1 MSCCHHYALTEGGD
15 AVFSVDI
22 SAITFGPGCLAEAGD
37 HARNLGLKR
46 VALFTDPRMAALEH
60 VDIVRRSLAEAGV
73 DHEVFSAVEVEPSD
87 ASFLAAAQFARE
99 GHFDGY
105 VSVGGGSVI
114 DTAKAA
120 NLYASYPAELAT
132 YVNAPLGEGRA
143 VPGPLKPHIAC
154 PTTSGTGAECTG
166 IAIFDWVERGVKT
179 GIVSKRLRPTLALID
194 PTTTY
199 TLPRSVVAASGFD
212 VLSHALES
220 YTALPHTCRA
230 RAERPSLRPMS
241 QGANPWSDFGC
252 EKALQLTGRYLERAV
267 NDAADREARD
277 GMMWA
282 ATLAGIAFGNAGVH
296 LPHGMAYAVAGGVR
310 DFHAPDYP
318 DDHPMVPHGMSVIV
332 NAPAVFRFTA
342 DACPERHLEA
352 SAWLGADIVGAGR
365 DDAGEIVAR
374 RLIHLMQLC
383 AIPNGVGGV
392 GFHDGDID
400 TLTAGAWAQ
409 QRLVNNAPKP
419 VGQQQLAD
427 LFRDAMRYW

>member
-1 MSCCHHYALTEGGD
+1 MSCCHHYALVEGGD
-15 AVFSVDI
+15 AIFSVDI

-46 VALFTDPRMAALEH
+46 VALFTDPRLAALEH
-60 VDIVRRSLAEAGV
+60 VDVARRALAAAGV
-73 DHEVFSAVEVEPSD
+73 DVVLYSEVVVEPTD
-87 ASFLAAAQFARE
+87 QAFREAARFAAAGR
-99 GHFDGY
+99 FDGY

-120 NLYASYPAELAT
+120 NLYASYPAEFAA

-154 PTTSGTGAECTG
+154 PTTCGTGAECTG
-166 IAIFDWVERGVKT
+166 IAIFDWVEKGVKT
-179 GIVSKRLRPTLALID
+179 GIVSRRLRPTLALID
-194 PTTTY
+194 PATTR
-199 TLPRSVVAASGFD
+199 TLPAAVVAASGFD

-220 YTALPHTCRA
+220 YTALPHTRRA
-230 RAERPSLRPMS
+230 KPQRPSLRPMS

-252 EKALQLTGRYLERAV
+252 EKALQLTGSYLERAV
-267 NDAADREARD
+267 HDAADQEARD

-310 DFHAPDYP
+310 DFRAPAYP
-318 DDHPMVPHGMSVIV
+318 QDEPMVPHGLSVIV

-342 DACPERHLEA
+342 DACPARHLDA
-352 SAWLGADIVGAGR
+352 ARWMGANTQGATPQ
-365 DDAGEIVAR
+365 DAGEIVAR
-374 RLIHLMQLC
+374 RLIELMRVC
-383 AIPNGVGGV
+383 DIPNGVAGV
-392 GFHDGDID
+392 GYDLSDLP

-409 QRLVNNAPKP
+409 QRLVNNAPKA
-419 VGQQQLAD
+419 VTEAHLTE
-427 LFRDAMRYW
+427 LFEKAMRYW

>member
-1 MSCCHHYALTEGGD
+1 MSCCHHYALAEGGD

-37 HARNLGLKR
+37 HACNLGLKR
-46 VALFTDPRMAALEH
+46 IALFTDRRLADLEH
-60 VDIVRRSLAEAGV
+60 VDIVRRSLADAGLDTV
-73 DHEVFSAVEVEPSD
+73 VYNDVTVEPTDTAFAD
-87 ASFLAAAQFARE
+87 AARFAADGR
-99 GHFDGY
+99 FDGF

-120 NLYASYPAELAT
+120 NLYATYPADLAA

-154 PTTSGTGAECTG
+154 PTTCGTGAECTG
-166 IAIFDWVERGVKT
+166 IAIFDWIEKAVKT
-179 GIVSKRLRPTLALID
+179 GIVSRRLRPTLALID

-199 TLPRSVVAASGFD
+199 TLPATVVAASGFD

-230 RAERPSLRPMS
+230 KAVQPSLRPMS

-252 EKALQLTGRYLERAV
+252 EKALQLTGTYLERAV
-267 NDAADREARD
+267 RDPSDREARD

-310 DFHAPDYP
+310 DFRVPGYP
-318 DDHPMVPHGMSVIV
+318 QEEPMVPHGMSVIV

-342 DACPERHLEA
+342 DACPERHLDA
-352 SAWLGADIVGAGR
+352 AGWLGADTRGAEAIN
-365 DDAGEIVAR
+365 AGDIIAQ
-374 RLIHLMQLC
+374 RLIDLMRIC
-383 AIPNGVGGV
+383 DIPNGVGGV
-392 GFHDGDID
+392 GYHAGDID
-400 TLTAGAWAQ
+400 TLTSGAWAQ
-409 QRLVNNAPKP
+409 QRLVKNAPKP
-419 VGQQQLAD
+419 VAEAHLSD
-427 LFRDAMRYW
+427 LFRSALSYW

>member
-1 MSCCHHYALTEGGD
+1 MSCCHHYALAEGGD

-46 VALFTDPRMAALEH
+46 VALFTDPRLADMEH
-60 VDIVRRSLAEAGV
+60 AGIVRRSLADAGL
-73 DHEVFSAVEVEPSD
+73 DAVVYSDVTVEPTDKAFVD
-87 ASFLAAAQFARE
+87 AARFVAD
-99 GHFDGY
+99 GHFDGF

-120 NLYASYPAELAT
+120 NLYSTYPAELAA

-154 PTTSGTGAECTG
+154 PTTCGTGAECTG
-166 IAIFDWVERGVKT
+166 IAIFDWIEKAVKT
-179 GIVSKRLRPTLALID
+179 GIVSRRLRPTLALID

-199 TLPRSVVAASGFD
+199 TLPATVVAASGFD

-230 RAERPSLRPMS
+230 KAAQPSLRPMS

-252 EKALQLTGRYLERAV
+252 EKALQLTGTFLERAV
-267 NDAADREARD
+267 RDAADREARD
-277 GMMWA
+277 AMMWA

-310 DFHAPDYP
+310 DFRVAGYP
-318 DDHPMVPHGMSVIV
+318 QEEPMVPHGMSVIV

-342 DACPERHLEA
+342 DACPERHLDA
-352 SAWLGADIVGAGR
+352 AAWLGADVHDATTT
-365 DDAGEIVAR
+365 DAGEIVAR
-374 RLIHLMQLC
+374 RLIDLMRIC
-383 AIPNGVGGV
+383 DIPNGVGGV
-392 GFHDGDID
+392 GYHAGDIG

-409 QRLVNNAPKP
+409 QRLVKNAPKP
-419 VGQQQLAD
+419 VAEEHLAD
-427 LFRDAMRYW
+427 LFRNALSYW